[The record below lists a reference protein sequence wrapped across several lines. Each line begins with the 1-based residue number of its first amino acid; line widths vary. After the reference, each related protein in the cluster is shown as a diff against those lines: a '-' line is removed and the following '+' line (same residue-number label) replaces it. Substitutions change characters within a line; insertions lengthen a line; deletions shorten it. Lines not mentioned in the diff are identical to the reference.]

1 MTTNNSKH
9 SQIAL
14 RTIILIGLF
23 SAICYVSLYFK
34 IPIPSPVGKPFLHM
48 GNMFVILAGLL
59 FSGPIGGAAGAIGM
73 GLFDAL
79 NGYIDS
85 VFKTV
90 VLKFGIGV
98 IVGLVAAKGHKKD
111 AKSPLKWVGIS
122 AAILIVGGIILMA
135 TALTKGHEI
144 AIAGIEKTLVLNP
157 VLYIFSLI
165 LGIGLTIVCI
175 VGRKI
180 SIKMQY
186 AILGA
191 VAGIA
196 FNLVGEFLFGI
207 AKLLIAGSQF
217 TPAVISSAVSLPAT
231 LINGSFSIV
240 VALILYVPLSK
251 VVNQLGFQLK
261 AN

>member
-1 MTTNNSKH
+1 MTTKSLQR
-9 SQIAL
+9 SQITL
-14 RTIILIGLF
+14 RTLILIGLF

-59 FSGPIGGAAGAIGM
+59 FTGPIGGAAGAIGM

-79 NGYIDS
+79 NGYADS
-85 VFKTV
+85 VPKTII
-90 VLKFGIGV
+90 LKFGIGLF
-98 IVGLVAAKGHKKD
+98 VGLVAAKGNKKD

-122 AAILIVGGIILMA
+122 AGILIIGGLILMA
-135 TALTKGHEI
+135 LALTKGHEI

-157 VLYIFSLI
+157 VLYIFALI
-165 LGIGLTIVCI
+165 LGVGLAVVCI

-191 VAGIA
+191 VVGIS
-196 FNLVGEFLFGI
+196 FNLVGEFVFGAI
-207 AKLLIAGSQF
+207 KLLLAGSAF
-217 TPAVISSAVSLPAT
+217 SPAIISSAVSLPAT

-240 VALILYVPLSK
+240 VALILYTPLNK
-251 VVNQLGFQLK
+251 VIQKSGFK
-261 AN
+261 F